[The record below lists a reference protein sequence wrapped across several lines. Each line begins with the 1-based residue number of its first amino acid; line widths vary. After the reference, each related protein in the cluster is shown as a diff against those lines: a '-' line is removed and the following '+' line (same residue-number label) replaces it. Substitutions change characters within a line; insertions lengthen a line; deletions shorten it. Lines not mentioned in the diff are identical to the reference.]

1 MIIFR
6 YLTRQVLQASL
17 ALSLILLVV
26 AVLGRLLN
34 YLARAS
40 QGELDPSV
48 LLMLMTYRLP
58 DFLQLIL
65 PLALLLGILLA
76 YGRMYADSEM
86 TVLVACGLSTRRLL
100 AMTAASTLLG
110 MALVASLTL
119 YVTPRAL
126 VQTGNL
132 LEAQKNLNEFDV
144 MVPGL
149 FQNISG
155 GLRTTYAE
163 RVTPQGMGHV
173 FMHESGGDRMI
184 LAESAQPYEDADGR
198 RFILFRN
205 GSLTQGLNGEGEYSL
220 TRFEEFGIELPP
232 RNINFAASVAEK
244 AMSNG
249 ELWRAGQPVHLAE
262 LQWRFSL
269 ILLVPVLMLLA
280 VPLSRV
286 SPREGRFGKLVP
298 AILLYL
304 AYFGLLLL
312 CRDLVADGTLSPW
325 LGPWWVHAVFAV
337 VGFRLCG
344 GWRGVQGHA

>member
-6 YLTRQVLQASL
+6 YLTRQILQASL

-34 YLARAS
+34 YLAAAS

-48 LLMLMTYRLP
+48 LLLLMSFRLP

-65 PLALLLGILLA
+65 PLGLLLGILIA
-76 YGRMYADSEM
+76 YGRMYAESEM
-86 TVLVACGLSTRRLL
+86 TVLIACGISTRRLL
-100 AMTAASTLLG
+100 ALTAFSGAMVML
-110 MALVASLTL
+110 LVALLSLYL
-119 YVTPRAL
+119 TPRSL
-126 VQTGNL
+126 VQTERL
-132 LEAQKNLNEFDV
+132 LESQENLNEFDV

-163 RVTPQGMGHV
+163 TVAPDGMQHV
-173 FMHESGGDRMI
+173 FMHETSGDRMI
-184 LAESAQPYEDADGR
+184 LAESAVPYEDAQGR

-205 GSLTQGLNGEGEYSL
+205 GSMTDGISGDGEYAL
-220 TRFEEFGIELPP
+220 TRFEEWGVSLPP
-232 RNINFAASVAEK
+232 RDLSFDITLEER
-244 AMSNG
+244 AMRNG
-249 ELWRAGQPVHLAE
+249 ELWSAGEPVHLAE
-262 LQWRFSL
+262 LQWRVSL

-304 AYFGLLLL
+304 AYFGLLLV
-312 CRDLVADGTLSPW
+312 CRDLVADGKLSPW
-325 LGPWWVHAVFAV
+325 IGLWWVHVVFA
-337 VGFRLCG
+337 GLGLWLIG
-344 GWRGVQGHA
+344 GWQGLKGND